1 MLCKKPYMAP
11 GRKAYPCGQC
21 LPCRINKKREWMH
34 RIILEASMHSDNCF
48 LTLTYADEHLPEGAS
63 LVPRHLTLF
72 VKRLRKSIQDQRTIR
87 FFGVGEYG
95 EKTERPHYHLAVF
108 GYPSCGKGTTAR
120 NRRGSCCSV
129 CDSVQQLWH
138 YGHTYIGQLSP
149 ASAGYIAGY
158 VTKKLTKP
166 DDPRLNGRHPEFTRM
181 SLRPGIGADFM
192 DETASA
198 LLQHNLDARIVDVPV
213 ALRHGR
219 TLLPLGRYLRKRL
232 RTRIGRDEKTPPEV
246 LALQEAKLQALW
258 QDAEAYAPIGS
269 RRDYVRNRLMDQAE
283 GKAAQVEA
291 RHRRRNKGTL

>member
-34 RIILEASMHSDNCF
+34 RIILEASMHSDNSF

-95 EKTERPHYHLAVF
+95 EKTQRPHYHLAVF
-108 GYPSCGKGTTAR
+108 GYPSCRKGTTAR
-120 NRRGSCCSV
+120 DRRGRCCSV

-198 LLQHNLDARIVDVPV
+198 ILKHNLDASMVDVPV

-269 RRDYVRNRLMDQAE
+269 RRDYVRNRLMDQAA